1 MRRLDLD
8 MFWAER
14 CQLKRHTGDMQRGE
28 LKSRGGR
35 LSTTFG
41 TIRAISEAQLEML
54 MKIRAG
60 VLLAGVAALAL
71 VGNVASAS
79 AQDLSDHAV
88 KSFMEYAWSLTPQQF
103 SKPDGTVIMIDKTKK
118 DQVLVPLDV
127 AREVIKAGRLSAHAQ
142 ICDLRDDQILNHR
155 AMMRREE
162 VKQKWTPQQ
171 MVYISQLHLTTVM
184 LLTGRI
190 RLVEK
195 QGDKEVVV
203 DETKEPV
210 QTCTDEQKKK
220 VKELITAYVA
230 ASPPVSAVA
239 KLYRSPKPA
248 APQGAPTATGST
260 SVSESAPEKK

>member
-1 MRRLDLD
+1 VAIGGRD
-8 MFWAER
+8 
-14 CQLKRHTGDMQRGE
+14 
-28 LKSRGGR
+28 GR
-35 LSTTFG
+35 LSNIWTYKK
-41 TIRAISEAQLEML
+41 IVKAQLEML
-54 MKIRAG
+54 MNIRAG
-60 VLLAGVAALAL
+60 VVLAGVAALAL
-71 VGNVASAS
+71 LGGVKSAS

-103 SKPDGTVIMIDKTKK
+103 SKPDGTVIVIDKSKK
-118 DQVLVPLDV
+118 NEVLVPLDV

-203 DETKEPV
+203 DEKKEPA
-210 QTCTDEQKKK
+210 QTCTDEQRKK

-239 KLYRSPKPA
+239 KLYGNDKRPA
-248 APQGAPTATGST
+248 ATQGAPTATGST
-260 SVSESAPEKK
+260 SVSETTVPKK

>member
-1 MRRLDLD
+1 
-8 MFWAER
+8 
-14 CQLKRHTGDMQRGE
+14 
-28 LKSRGGR
+28 
-35 LSTTFG
+35 
-41 TIRAISEAQLEML
+41 ML
-54 MKIRAG
+54 MNIRAG
-60 VLLAGVAALAL
+60 VVLASVAALAL
-71 VGNVASAS
+71 MGNISPAS

-103 SKPDGTVIMIDKTKK
+103 SKPDGTVIVIDKTKK

-127 AREVIKAGRLSAHAQ
+127 ARDVIKAGRLSAHALFF
-142 ICDLRDDQILNHR
+142 DLADDQILNHR

-162 VKQKWTPQQ
+162 IKRKWTPQQ

-190 RLVEK
+190 KLVEK

-203 DETKEPV
+203 DEKKEPA

-230 ASPPVSAVA
+230 ASPPVSAVVNLN
-239 KLYRSPKPA
+239 KKPPA
-248 APQGAPTATGST
+248 TPPAQGAPTATGST
-260 SVSESAPEKK
+260 SVSETAPQKK